1 MMRSLT
7 VTARPFAK
15 YVLGLICCIAG
26 GTAIC
31 SADTPLSVMDSVLTV
46 EQADHLIQTADPSAR
61 WRPYRM
67 NLSPAQWVW
76 LPSQRTLPSTFLL
89 FRREVTL
96 NQKVRKAVGWMTAD
110 SRYVL
115 TVNGNR
121 VQFGPAPFDPRAMD
135 VDPMDLTELLT
146 PGKNV
151 IGVEVLFY
159 GHGDG
164 TWVAGKPGMIFNLLL
179 EYEDGTQERIVSDP
193 AWQVM
198 LDRSHRPGQFKRWF
212 LRSLQEE
219 FDARL
224 HPYGWDT
231 AEFTPDTNWVAAM
244 PIGCAADKPAACS
257 NYPGGDWL
265 ETVAHDKAS
274 LRMRE
279 IPALRE
285 LHVPAIRL
293 TDAGRVDW
301 LRNPAD
307 WFEFRMPNSF
317 RVTSQPE
324 IATASGEGTWQL
336 PAAANPQ
343 QGLYVMFEFKEQ
355 IVGWPYFTIDAPEG
369 TVVDIMWQEAHNPNS
384 TAWLD
389 SQFFAWSRL
398 ICRKG
403 MNRFETFDFESLRWL
418 QLHVR
423 NANGPVTI
431 SQVGVRRRMFDWPK
445 KPQIQCS
452 DAALQRLLE
461 ASINTLC
468 NSAQETIVDGMA
480 RERQQYSGD
489 CGHQLP
495 AIRGVFGESRLTQR
509 FVRTFSEG
517 QMPEGYFMD
526 SWPAFDRLARIAQKH
541 LESAYWGPL
550 IDHGIGFNFDCWEH
564 YLDTGDIKALD
575 EAYPRLVKFADY
587 LDSIRDKDGLIPVE
601 NLGIPTVWVDFTAYQ
616 QQRHKQCALSLYA
629 AAMLEHALS
638 PIAKARGDQGRAD
651 QFARRGQAIRAAA
664 VQRFWN
670 PERRI
675 FVNNLPWLEQEKNPR
690 LCDRSLATA
699 ILFDQCPDGDTAA
712 SIQAL
717 ADCPPE
723 LGLSYPCN
731 AGWRY
736 EALAKSGR
744 ADVIVREFRQ
754 KWATMASVT
763 LNNTIQEFWN
773 TSPDSG
779 DQWSHCAVA
788 PLYVFYNDIAGIR
801 ATAPGFAACQI
812 RPQLA
817 DIDSLTLT
825 CYTVRGPITFTA
837 ERVPEGL
844 AMKIEV
850 PQDCVAELLLPQDQS
865 AALPEQ
871 SENSPLGLKRFQL
884 QSGRENS
891 FMIRPVP
898 AANELKRMNQ
908 K

>member
-1 MMRSLT
+1 MTSSRAVVNGAVLAIKTKPFLKLAIGLAFCIASSTVLCRADAT
-7 VTARPFAK
+7 VT
-15 YVLGLICCIAG
+15 
-26 GTAIC
+26 
-31 SADTPLSVMDSVLTV
+31 DSVLTA
-46 EQADHLIQTADPSAR
+46 EQADNILQASDASVR

-67 NLSPAQWVW
+67 DLSPAQWVW
-76 LPSQRTLPSTFLL
+76 LPSQRTLPNTFLL

-96 NQKVRKAVGWMTAD
+96 NQKIRKAAGWITAD

-115 TVNGNR
+115 TVNGKR
-121 VQFGPAPFDPRAMD
+121 VQFGPAPFDPRNMD
-135 VDPMDLTELLT
+135 VDPMDITALLT

-164 TWVAGKPGMIFNLLL
+164 TWPAGKPGMIFNLSL
-179 EYEDGTQERIVSDP
+179 EYEDGKQERIVSDP

-198 LDRSHRPGQFKRWF
+198 LDRSHRPGQYKRWF
-212 LRSLQEE
+212 LRALQEE

-224 HPYGWDT
+224 HPYGWNT
-231 AEFTPDTNWVAAM
+231 ADFIPDANWMAAM
-244 PIGCAADKPAACS
+244 PINCAADKPASCS
-257 NYPGGDWL
+257 GYPGGDWL
-265 ETVAHDKAS
+265 ETVAPDKAS

-285 LHVPAIRL
+285 INVPVMRL
-293 TDAGRVDW
+293 ADAGRVDW

-317 RVTSQPE
+317 RVTSDPT
-324 IATASGEGTWQL
+324 IAVASGSTTWQL

-343 QGLYVMFEFKEQ
+343 QGLFVMFEFKEQ
-355 IVGWPYFTIDAPEG
+355 IVGWPYLTIDAPEG
-369 TVVDIMWQEAHNPNS
+369 TIVDVMWQEAHNLKS
-384 TAWLD
+384 AAWLD
-389 SQFFAWSRL
+389 SQFFAWSRF

-403 MNRFETFDFESLRWL
+403 INRFEAFDFESLRWL

-431 SQVGVRRRMFDWPK
+431 REVGVRRRMFDWPN
-445 KPQIQCS
+445 KPQVQCS
-452 DAALQRLLE
+452 DAAIERLLN
-461 ASINTLC
+461 ASINTLY
-468 NSAQETIVDGMA
+468 NSAQETVVDGMA

-495 AIRGVFGESRLTQR
+495 AIRGVFGESRLPQR

-526 SWPAFDRLARIAQKH
+526 SWPAFDRLARIVQKN
-541 LESAYWGPL
+541 LDSAYWGPI
-550 IDHGIGFNFDCWEH
+550 IDHSVGFNFDCWEH

-575 EAYPRLVKFADY
+575 EPYPRLVKFADY
-587 LDSIRDKDGLIPVE
+587 LNSIRDKDGLIPVE
-601 NLGIPTVWVDFTAYQ
+601 NLGIPVVWIDFTAYQ
-616 QQRHKQCALSLYA
+616 QQRHKQCAMNLYV
-629 AAMLEHALS
+629 AAMLEQALS
-638 PIAKARGDQGRAD
+638 PIAKARGDIQRAD
-651 QFARRGQAIRAAA
+651 EFARRGQAIRAAA
-664 VQRFWN
+664 VQRFWS

-699 ILFDQCPDGDTAA
+699 ILFDQCPKGDVTA
-712 SIQAL
+712 SVQAL

-744 ADVIVREFRQ
+744 TDVIVRELRQ
-754 KWATMASVT
+754 KWATMSSVV
-763 LNNTIQEFWN
+763 LNNTLQEFWN
-773 TSPDSG
+773 VSPDSG

-801 ATAPGFAACQI
+801 ATTPGFANCQI

-817 DIDSLTLT
+817 DLNNVDLTY
-825 CYTVRGPITFTA
+825 YTVRGPIKFAADRRPDGFQMTIHI
-837 ERVPEGL
+837 PE
-844 AMKIEV
+844 K
-850 PQDCVAELLLPQDQS
+850 CSAELLLPKDQS
-865 AALPEQ
+865 AALTELSP
-871 SENSPLGLKRFQL
+871 NHPLGLRRFQL
-884 QSGRENS
+884 LSGENKVS
-891 FMIRPVP
+891 IIHQ
-898 AANELKRMNQ
+898 AN
-908 K
+908 